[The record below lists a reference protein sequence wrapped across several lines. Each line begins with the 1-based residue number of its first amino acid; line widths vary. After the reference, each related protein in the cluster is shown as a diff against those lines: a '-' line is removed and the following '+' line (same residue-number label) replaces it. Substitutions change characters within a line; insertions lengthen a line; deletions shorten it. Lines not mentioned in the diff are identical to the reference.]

1 MNKIAEKAVALLQEG
16 HTLVLGYEEGGR
28 EPRPFFCRQA
38 EEAQHLVLDER
49 CTANLAVYLTKPELM
64 GKGRVAVFAITS
76 TLRAIAQLTAENQLQ
91 LENLTILTLTAEQ
104 EIKTFTTLE
113 EIRSYL
119 SEVPYEL
126 SDTEKALDEKLSA
139 MTREERWK
147 YWINEF
153 SRCIKCYACRAA
165 CPMCYCTRCIT
176 EVNRPQWISPWPS
189 PLPNMEWQINRVMHL
204 VGRCI
209 GCGAC
214 GRACPVGIPVDYL
227 SKKMLQDLREEFGYV
242 PGQAMQDG
250 NALSTFK
257 PDDKENFI
265 H

>member
-1 MNKIAEKAVALLQEG
+1 MTKIAEKVESLLQEG
-16 HTLVLGYEEGGR
+16 HTLVLGYEEGDK
-28 EPRPFFCRQA
+28 EPRPFFCRQV
-38 EEAQHLVLDER
+38 EEVQHFVFDER
-49 CTANLAVYLTKPELM
+49 CTANLAVYLTKPDLM
-64 GKGRVAVFAITS
+64 GKGRVAVFAIPS
-76 TLRAIAQLTAENQLQ
+76 TLRAIAQLAAENQLQ
-91 LENLTILTLTAEQ
+91 LENLTILTLTVAQ

-119 SEVPYEL
+119 SEIPYEL
-126 SDTEKALDEKLSA
+126 SEEEKVLDEKLNA

-147 YWINEF
+147 YWIDEF
-153 SRCIKCYACRAA
+153 SHCIKCYACRAA

-189 PLPNMEWQINRVMHL
+189 PLSNMEWQINRIMHL

-214 GRACPVGIPVDYL
+214 GRACPVGIPVSYL
-227 SKKMLQDLREEFGYV
+227 SKRMLQDLSKDFDYV